1 MISHGKQS
9 IVLTVLGSLLF
20 AAGSA
25 LAAESPQEQR
35 HELMEDVG
43 GGAKTI
49 GKMLEG
55 EEAFDA
61 AAAMSAM
68 QIWDHA
74 SGVVGDLFPAGSE
87 TGYDTLAKAAIWSDR
102 AGFDAALQAWAEAV
116 DAAIAAKPQDL
127 ESLHAAAGPV
137 FEKCK
142 ACHKEYRVEKE

>member
-1 MISHGKQS
+1 MVPNGKKS
-9 IVLTVLGSLLF
+9 VVLAVLSSFLLPVC
-20 AAGSA
+20 SA

-61 AAAMSAM
+61 VAALSAL
-68 QIWDHA
+68 QTWNHA
-74 SGVVGDLFPAGSE
+74 AGVFGDLFPAGSDS
-87 TGYDTLAKAAIWSDR
+87 GYDTEAKATIWSDR

-116 DAAIAAKPQDL
+116 DAAIAANPQDL
-127 ESLHAAAGPV
+127 GSLEAAAGPV

-142 ACHKEYRVEKE
+142 ACHEDYRVEKE

>member
-1 MISHGKQS
+1 MMISKGKKCL
-9 IVLTVLGSLLF
+9 VLAVLSALLPLGSV
-20 AAGSA
+20 

-43 GGAKTI
+43 AGAKTI

-61 AAAMSAM
+61 VAAMQAL
-68 QIWDHA
+68 QTWDHA
-74 SGVVGDLFPAGSE
+74 SGVYGDMFPAGSE
-87 TGYDTLAKAAIWSDR
+87 SGYDTEAKATIWSDR

-116 DAAIAAKPQDL
+116 DAAIAANPQDL
-127 ESLHAAAGPV
+127 GSLEAAAGPV

-142 ACHKEYRVEKE
+142 ACHEDYRVEKE

>member
-1 MISHGKQS
+1 MMVSKGKKFL
-9 IVLTVLGSLLF
+9 VLAVLSALLPLGSV
-20 AAGSA
+20 

-43 GGAKTI
+43 AGAKTI

-61 AAAMSAM
+61 AAAMQAL
-68 QIWDHA
+68 QTWDHA
-74 SGVVGDLFPAGSE
+74 SGVYGDMFPAGSE
-87 TGYDTLAKAAIWSDR
+87 SGYDTEAKATIWSDR

-116 DAAIAAKPQDL
+116 DAAIAANPQDL
-127 ESLHAAAGPV
+127 GSLEAAAGPV

-142 ACHKEYRVEKE
+142 ACHEEYRVEKD